1 MPSRTKNK
9 KMFII
14 LSTFDHNL
22 SQLLLRFYWL
32 RHFVVHN
39 YKRYLL
45 YAGLTLS
52 LVVTIQLVFPSSLT
66 SPRTYI
72 GGKAYGMQSKA
83 SVISR
88 INEINSKEATVVLQD
103 KLISTD
109 LASMGLTIDGEATV
123 QKATSYRW
131 YERLLPFSLL
141 STNNQS
147 DFVLTTIDEAKASNF
162 AKSLNQYNSSAVDAS
177 VKLENLQVTV
187 DPSKN
192 GFEYKTEVVKSS
204 LPRDTLPSNLAV
216 SIPAAVSKPAIPTEA
231 AQNAAAAITARLV
244 PVTVTAGEHTISISP
259 ETIASWIE
267 IQKDTTRGKINVTYS
282 RDKVKLAL
290 NTFKSKLY
298 ISQVANT
305 ITLVDGEVSA
315 STGGAKGQM
324 LQLESSTDAVIAAVT
339 TNQKSASAVVQAI
352 TPQTVFNRS
361 YTRSSKGIQAL
372 IDEWVKTHSGVYGVS
387 FRYLAGGISAD
398 ASGNRQFTSASIY
411 KLYVAD
417 VVYNKVQ
424 NGELTLDTATSTGA
438 SVASCIDA
446 MIVRSDNNCAIALG
460 SMIGWNANV
469 GFLRSQ
475 GFGSTNLISG
485 GFLTTAS
492 DTADLLVKLQ
502 NGTLVPTS
510 SASSLISMMGR
521 QIYRAG
527 IPAGSA
533 GSVANKV
540 GFLGG
545 LNHDAAIVY
554 HPKGSYAL
562 VVMSSGSSFSAIA
575 DLARQISTIM
585 NQ

>member
-1 MPSRTKNK
+1 MA
-9 KMFII
+9 
-14 LSTFDHNL
+14 
-22 SQLLLRFYWL
+22 
-32 RHFVVHN
+32 HN
-39 YKRYLL
+39 YKRFLVYT
-45 YAGLTLS
+45 GLTLS
-52 LVVTIQLVFPSSLT
+52 LIVAIQLVFPSNVT

-72 GGKAYGMQSKA
+72 GGKAYGMQSKSA
-83 SVISR
+83 VISR
-88 INEINSKEATVVLQD
+88 INEINSKDATVVLQD

-109 LASMGLTIDGEATV
+109 LASMGLAIDGAATV
-123 QKATSYRW
+123 QKASSYRW

-147 DFVLTTIDEAKASNF
+147 DFVLTTIDEAKASTF
-162 AKSLNQYNSSAVDAS
+162 AKSLNQYNSSAVDAN
-177 VKLENLQVTV
+177 VTVNNLQVTV

-192 GFEYKTEVVKSS
+192 GYEYKTELVKEA
-204 LPRDTLPSNLAV
+204 LPRETLPSNLAV
-216 SIPAAVSKPAIPTEA
+216 NIPATVSEPSIPTEA
-231 AQNAAAAITARLV
+231 AQTAANAIKARLV
-244 PVTVTAGEHTISISP
+244 PLTVAAGEHAITISP

-267 IQKDTTRGKINVTYS
+267 LQKDAKKGTINVTYS
-282 RDKVKLAL
+282 RDKVKTAL
-290 NTFKSKLY
+290 GTFKSKLY
-298 ISQVANT
+298 ISQIANS
-305 ITLVDGEVSA
+305 ITLIDGEVKDQ
-315 STGGAKGQM
+315 TTGAKGQM
-324 LQLESSTDAVIAAVT
+324 LQLETSTDAVIAAVT
-339 TNQKSASAVVQAI
+339 SNQKSASAVVQAI

-372 IDEWVKTHSGVYGVS
+372 IDEWVITHSGVYGVS
-387 FRYLAGGISAD
+387 FRYLSGGINAD
-398 ASGNRQFTSASIY
+398 TNGNRQFTSASIY

-424 NGELTLDTATSTGA
+424 AGELSIDTATSTGA
-438 SVASCIDA
+438 SVAVCIDA
-446 MIVRSDNNCAIALG
+446 MIVRSDNDCAIALG
-460 SMIGWNANV
+460 NMIGWNANV
-469 GFLRSQ
+469 SFLRSQ

-510 SASSLISMMGR
+510 SASSLISMMSR

-527 IPAGSA
+527 IPSGSI

-562 VVMSSGSSFSAIA
+562 VVMSSGSSFNAIA
-575 DLARQISTIM
+575 DLSRKISAVM

>member
-1 MPSRTKNK
+1 
-9 KMFII
+9 
-14 LSTFDHNL
+14 
-22 SQLLLRFYWL
+22 
-32 RHFVVHN
+32 
-39 YKRYLL
+39 
-45 YAGLTLS
+45 
-52 LVVTIQLVFPSSLT
+52 
-66 SPRTYI
+66 
-72 GGKAYGMQSKA
+72 MQSKA
-83 SVISR
+83 SVVSR
-88 INEINSKEATVVLQD
+88 INNINKKGASVALQD
-103 KLISTD
+103 KTITAD
-109 LASMGLTIDGEATV
+109 LSSMGIAIDAEATV

-131 YERLLPFSLL
+131 YERLLPFSIL
-141 STNNQS
+141 STNTQS
-147 DFVLTTIDEAKASNF
+147 DYILTTIDEAKASAF
-162 AKSLNQYNSSAVDAS
+162 AKSLNQYNSNAVDAS
-177 VKLENLQVTV
+177 VKLNNLQVTV

-192 GFEYKTEVVKSS
+192 GYEYKTEVVKSS
-204 LPRDTLPSNLAV
+204 LPRKTLPSNLAV
-216 SIPAAVSKPAIPTEA
+216 SIPATVSEPAIPTEA

-244 PVTVTAGEHTISISP
+244 PVTVTAGEHVITISP

-267 IQKDTTRGKINVTYS
+267 IQKNTAKGEINVTYS

-324 LQLESSTDAVIAAVT
+324 LQLESSVDAVIAAVT
-339 TNQKSASAVVQAI
+339 NNQKTATAVVQAI

-372 IDEWVKTHSGVYGVS
+372 INEWVRTHSGVYGVS
-387 FRYLAGGISAD
+387 FRYLAGGINAD
-398 ASGNRQFTSASIY
+398 TNGGKQFTSASIY

-424 NGELTLDTATSTGA
+424 AGELSLDGSTSTGA

-446 MIVRSDNNCAIALG
+446 MIVRSENNCAIALG
-460 SMIGWNANV
+460 SMIGWNANIE
-469 GFLRSQ
+469 FLRSQ

-485 GFLTTAS
+485 GFLTTAN

-502 NGTLVPTS
+502 NGSLIPSGST
-510 SASSLISMMGR
+510 SSLISMMSR

-527 IPAGSA
+527 VPAGSA

-554 HPKGSYAL
+554 HPKGSYVL
-562 VVMSSGSSFSAIA
+562 VVMSSGSNFSAIA
-575 DLARQISTIM
+575 DLARKISAVM